1 MSSQRRGFVLRH
13 TRLEPVSGLPLRLHL
28 SHAVLPLWHA
38 LQLETGDPDAPLPY
52 WAFAWAGG
60 LALARFLAE
69 HPEVVAGRSVVDLG
83 TGSGLVAIAAARA
96 GARDVTAIDVDPYA
110 IEAAGVNAKANGVR
124 FDLVGRDVLDEPP
137 PPVDVVL
144 AGDCWYEPSLA
155 ERGTRW
161 LEAAARGG
169 SEVLIGDPGRRYLP
183 VEALVE
189 LATYE
194 VRTTTELEDLAQKTA
209 RVLRLVPGPD
219 RR

>member
-13 TRLEPVSGLPLRLHL
+13 TRLEPVPGLPLRLHL

-124 FDLVGRDVLDEPP
+124 YDHVGRDDHDEPP